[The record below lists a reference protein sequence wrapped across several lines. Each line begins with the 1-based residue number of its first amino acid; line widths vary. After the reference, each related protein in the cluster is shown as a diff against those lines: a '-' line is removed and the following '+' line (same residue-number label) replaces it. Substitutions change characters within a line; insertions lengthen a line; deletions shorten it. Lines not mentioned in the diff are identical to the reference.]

1 MARPTTRW
9 GGTTALDAELWEFTA
24 GRDRPWDARLLRW
37 DVLGSLGHVEGLR
50 HARLVTAAEHAEL
63 RRLLRRA
70 LAQVDTGGL
79 TLGEGQEDVHTAVE
93 AWLTRRS
100 RGAGERLHTGRSRND
115 QVATDLR
122 LWLKDALLGL
132 HADAEGLAAGLL
144 AFAGRHRSALWP
156 GYTHT
161 RRAMPSS
168 AALWAAAVAQGLADS
183 LAAVTGLWPALDRSP
198 LGSAAGYGVPLP
210 LDRRVA
216 ARALGFAAPEPNVAM
231 VQPGRGKLEA
241 SALFWCLQLG
251 HEARTLAADVIL
263 LSSEA
268 FGLLT
273 LPAGLATGSS
283 IMPHKRNPDL
293 FELAR
298 GELAAVEGDLAAV
311 LAIRGGLTSGYH
323 RDWQLF
329 KEPLMRG
336 VERTRA
342 ALRALAWAVP
352 QLGVDRARA
361 LAALDRGALAT
372 DEVMRRVEAGTPFRA
387 AYREVK
393 AGLARG
399 EAFPPVTPAEMFRR
413 RGGPGGVGDPS
424 LRGARARLR
433 ARAAWRAREERRF
446 RGAMRRLAGGS
457 A

>member
-1 MARPTTRW
+1 MARPTTLW
-9 GGTTALDAELWEFTA
+9 GGTAAVDAALWDFTA

-37 DVLGSLGHVEGLR
+37 DVLGSLGHIEGLR
-50 HARLVTAAEHAEL
+50 RAGLVNATEHARL

-70 LAQVDTGGL
+70 LREVDAGRLAVGA
-79 TLGEGQEDVHTAVE
+79 GQEDVHTAVE
-93 AWLTRRS
+93 AWLTRRA

-122 LWLKDALLGL
+122 LWLKDALLEV
-132 HADAEGLAAGLL
+132 HAEAEGLAGALL
-144 AFAGRHRSALWP
+144 GFAGRHRTALWP

-168 AALWAAAVAQGLADS
+168 AALWAAAVAEGLSDS
-183 LAAVTGLWPALDRSP
+183 LAGLAGFWPMLDRSP
-198 LGSAAGYGVPLP
+198 LGSAAGFGAPLP
-210 LDRRVA
+210 IDRRVP
-216 ARALGFAAPEPNVAM
+216 ARALGFDGPDPNVAM

-241 SALFWCLQLG
+241 AALFWCLQIG
-251 HEARTLAADVIL
+251 HEARTFAADVIL
-263 LSSEA
+263 LSSEE
-268 FGLLT
+268 FGFLV

-298 GELAAVEGDLAAV
+298 GEFAALEGDLAAV

-323 RDWQLF
+323 RDWQLL

-342 ALRALAWAVP
+342 ALRILAHAVP
-352 QLGVDRARA
+352 RLEVDRRRA
-361 LAALDRGALAT
+361 LAALDRGTLAT

-393 AGLARG
+393 AELARG
-399 EAFPPVTPAEMFRR
+399 ESFAPAAPAGILRR
-413 RGGPGGVGDPS
+413 RSGRGGVGNPD
-424 LRGARARLR
+424 LAGARMRLR
-433 ARAAWRAREERRF
+433 ARKAWRVRESGRFARTL
-446 RGAMRRLAGGS
+446 RGLAGS
-457 A
+457 RA